1 MLVADIFCSSKTYYM
16 EYGNVFV
23 SSAILSMNIF
33 NIIYTHLHTTFSFNQ
48 IFIKISFAIP
58 KTKKDFAEG
67 R

>member
-1 MLVADIFCSSKTYYM
+1 M